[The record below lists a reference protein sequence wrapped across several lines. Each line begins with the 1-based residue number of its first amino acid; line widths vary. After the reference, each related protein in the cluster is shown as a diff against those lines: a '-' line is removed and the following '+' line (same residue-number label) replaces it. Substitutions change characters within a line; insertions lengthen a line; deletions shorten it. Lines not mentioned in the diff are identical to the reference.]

1 MKYILLVAIL
11 TLIPALAFAGPTTPT
26 GETGFYS
33 IVPLPD
39 LPITADTS
47 LVDYINAVFRLAIS
61 GAAILGVLMIM
72 YGGFEYMTKE
82 VTGKKDGRDRIRS
95 AVLGLVLL
103 LASWLILN
111 VINPDILNLNF
122 LRSAGGESYGSRVGA
137 NVSPTTSGQR
147 LDQTR
152 STFQYINSSDPTADT
167 ASRDNF
173 FRICARNYGA
183 QYKSSTG
190 CMDRDLGLWAP
201 TQQGAGASN
210 VTCPTGSS
218 AIRWCYQ

>member
-1 MKYILLVAIL
+1 MKYILVISLLI
-11 TLIPALAFAGPTTPT
+11 LIPHLVFAGPTTPT

-103 LASWLILN
+103 LISWLILN

-137 NVSPTTSGQR
+137 NVSPTTSNRR
-147 LDQTR
+147 LDQTQ
-152 STFQYINSSDPTADT
+152 STFQYINTGDPAADVV
-167 ASRDNF
+167 SRDSF
-173 FRICARNYGA
+173 YTICARNYGP
-183 QYKSSTG
+183 QYRSSTD
-190 CMDRDLGLWAP
+190 CMDRDHGLFAP
-201 TQQGAGASN
+201 TRRGPGDSSI
-210 VTCPTGSS
+210 VCETGSS
-218 AIRWCYQ
+218 AIRWCYK